1 MATRTD
7 LRLRGDSNS
16 SSLGPS
22 VVPAASGLIRLCGA
36 GPPIVFRVDIE
47 SWTRS
52 GAGPATDIPGSGRTE
67 APIQRGATAAARGVT
82 TVTAVSNPGSV
93 ARLIRRRS
101 VTAVAVLGGLI
112 CLAAGREHPVLLVV
126 GGVAVAIGLVT
137 EVGRAVLAVRAGR
150 LRTFWIPFPV
160 AALLVVAVCC
170 WVCADHGT
178 STAWLGLA
186 AAPIMLVVGW
196 ALRHLPQDSVDL
208 LAARLPGAPE
218 TAPPPPR
225 RPYGAVTLMLLS

>member
-1 MATRTD
+1 M
-7 LRLRGDSNS
+7 DSF
-16 SSLGPS
+16 G
-22 VVPAASGLIRLCGA
+22 V
-36 GPPIVFRVDIE
+36 
-47 SWTRS
+47 
-52 GAGPATDIPGSGRTE
+52 GPATDIPGSGRTE

-178 STAWLGLA
+178 STIDYVA

-196 ALRHLPQDSVDL
+196 ALTACPQDSVDL
-208 LAARLPGAPE
+208 LAARLPGARRRRPRRRAGR
-218 TAPPPPR
+218 TAP
-225 RPYGAVTLMLLS
+225 